1 MNLDHSILPIIIF
14 TPLVGALI
22 LAVLPDRGRTMQWG
36 ALAVTLVTFLLTLH
50 LPSHF
55 DFSTTH
61 PAFQFET
68 NAAWIASPAIRFHL
82 GVDGL
87 SMGLVVLTGLL
98 APLGVL
104 ASWNSIADRRKTF
117 YVLFLL
123 QQVAMLGVFTA
134 LDLFLY
140 YGFWELSL
148 VPMTILIAT
157 FGRTHNRRRA
167 AIKYFLYTFIPSAIL
182 LVGMLWLYART
193 GTFDLPILARLAE
206 QHGLS
211 NNNSA
216 LWLASLAFLLAFA
229 VKVPIFPLHG
239 WLADAITE
247 APTAAVMVLTGKLGL
262 YSILRFSFGIFP
274 EQSRHIAPLM
284 IALGAIGIVY
294 GALLALVQNDL
305 KRFAA
310 FATLGALSFI
320 TLGAFSFTISGLDG
334 AIFHIVSESLSGAAL
349 FLLLGFLYERYGSYD
364 MRDFGGLAARLPW
377 MVTFFVLMGLSV
389 VGLPM
394 LNNFV
399 GEFLI
404 LSGAMKSVFASPHLL
419 DRHRHHRCHPLR
431 RVHALHDPA
440 RLLWRARLPLG
451 RDVDAPGPRPPRAP
465 RPLAPRRPL
474 HPSRRRLPRSH
485 AIDRPCL
492 ASISPAPSRSRSP
505 PSPGP
510 KAPPPHLTAP
520 RTRLPAAPPQPRRR
534 PTLVLSPNILVLL
547 PEIVL
552 TVVGVLIMLA
562 EPMLPATGSRKPLG
576 WFAIAG
582 TILAAAASGVP
593 APLRRPP
600 RLL

>member
-1 MNLDHSILPIIIF
+1 MNPDHSILSLILF
-14 TPLVGALI
+14 TPLVGAVV
-22 LAVLPDRGRTMQWG
+22 LALLPDRDRTMQWG
-36 ALAVTLVTFLLTLH
+36 ALAITLLTFLLTLH

-55 DFSTTH
+55 DYTAVPGS
-61 PAFQFET
+61 FQFEANT
-68 NAAWIASPAIRFHL
+68 PWIPSPAIRYHL

-87 SMGLVVLTGLL
+87 SMWLMVLTGFL

-104 ASWNSIADRRKTF
+104 ASWNAISSRRKTF

-123 QQVAMLGVFTA
+123 QQVAMLGVFSS

-140 YGFWELSL
+140 YAFWELSL

-157 FGRTHNRRRA
+157 FGRTANRRRA
-167 AIKYFLYTFIPSAIL
+167 AIKYFLYAFIPSAIL

-193 GTFDLPILARLAE
+193 GTFDLPVLQRLAA
-206 QHGLS
+206 QHGIS
-211 NNNSA
+211 GNSSA

-239 WLADAITE
+239 WLLDSIAE

-274 EQSRHIAPLM
+274 EQSHRIAPLM

-305 KRFAA
+305 KRLAA

-320 TLGAFSFTISGLDG
+320 TLGAFSFTVSGVDG
-334 AIFHIVSESLSGAAL
+334 GIFHILSESLSGAAL

-377 MVTFFVLMGLSV
+377 MVTLFVIMGLSV

-404 LSGAMKSVFASPHLL
+404 ISGAMKSVFAHHLL
-419 DRHRHHRCHPLR
+419 
-431 RVHALHDPA
+431 
-440 RLLWRARLPLG
+440 W
-451 RDVDAPGPRPPRAP
+451 
-465 RPLAPRRPL
+465 
-474 HPSRRRLPRSH
+474 
-485 AIDRPCL
+485 
-492 ASISPAPSRSRSP
+492 
-505 PSPGP
+505 
-510 KAPPPHLTAP
+510 
-520 RTRLPAAPPQPRRR
+520 
-534 PTLVLSPNILVLL
+534 
-547 PEIVL
+547 
-552 TVVGVLIMLA
+552 TVVGTAGVILSAAYMLT
-562 EPMLPATGSRKPLG
+562 MIQRVFYGDLG
-576 WFAIAG
+576 FRPVEIEAG
-582 TILAAAASGVP
+582 DLSAREHLALWPLAATFLFLGVASPVILRAIDPVGTRLARTLPEPELPPPGAATASVP
-593 APLRRPP
+593 PLSTPAANTADGAQR
-600 RLL
+600 